1 MVLYVAPPGV
11 GWSSGHRLTPM
22 GLGGGG
28 LKFESQAYVY

>member
-1 MVLYVAPPGV
+1 MVLYVAPPGG
-11 GWSSGHRLTPM
+11 GWSSGHGLTPM